1 MAPIRRPRKEVP
13 NRPMVLVM
21 LDQLPAEPTT
31 VIIRTLVGDVTV
43 ETDLVAGHT
52 VASNGREWWAAER
65 EYPRFLH
72 DRALAA
78 TRIVGS
84 L

>member
-1 MAPIRRPRKEVP
+1 MSTNRKPRKPVVD
-13 NRPMVLVM
+13 RSYLLIT
-21 LDQLPAEPTT
+21 LDTLPPEATT
-31 VIIRTLVGDVTV
+31 IIMRTIVGEVTV
-43 ETDLVAGHT
+43 ETNLVAGHT
-52 VASNGREWWAAER
+52 IASNGREWWAAER

>member
-21 LDQLPAEPTT
+21 LDQLPPEPTT
-31 VIIRTLVGDVTV
+31 VLIRTTIGAVTV
-43 ETDLVAGHT
+43 ETDLVTGHA
-52 VASNGREWWAAER
+52 VASNGREWFAADR

-78 TRIVGS
+78 TRIVGD